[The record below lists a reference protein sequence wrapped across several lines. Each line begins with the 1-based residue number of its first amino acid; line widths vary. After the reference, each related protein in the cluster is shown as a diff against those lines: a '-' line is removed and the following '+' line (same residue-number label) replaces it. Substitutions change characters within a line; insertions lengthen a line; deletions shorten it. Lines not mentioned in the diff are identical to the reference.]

1 MLKFRIKHAAQ
12 AAADGSMQH
21 LIFAKAIMATLPPE
35 RTIDLLPVFYSHLN
49 FRNIPS
55 IGALDALQPTW
66 PVRKGTQMAVL
77 ALKGLYSVCDIP
89 EDVCSELWPHVRQ
102 WVDFL
107 FTFREQ
113 LHWLSLTE
121 RGICVDFLNFVATFL
136 HSPTTAALFCRTKG
150 FCFIIGRAWFFLLQ
164 IVDFESGYQGYEH
177 IHSLVYK
184 IDLAVSED
192 LTQLAIG
199 AGDGFHGL
207 GFLLASQ
214 LRNIVPNRDT
224 PLTEN
229 EICFLRLILSIMDR
243 VELSAGQDNEVLHPL
258 TAALVPHGIV
268 RILTTMA
275 CSLSHTT
282 ITDPNIAPH
291 IAFIR
296 SLGILARIF
305 VSRNGY
311 QHLPAALESGLLIA
325 LVSGNASLPADTA
338 HTGSDFI
345 ILSVLM
351 PFSIYHTVLSKLAA
365 PLLEVAEM
373 EKQDKFLRSSVY
385 RSWFD
390 FRETVDDRL
399 EVLEYLLHHRPK
411 SLKACDNLE
420 VDCSPFAQCQRQLTF
435 VLSAAVSTKSKSL
448 RNVLVV
454 GAFIT
459 VLVHVKFVIGVM
471 AGTAKFVVP
480 VHFLSRHPDTPSFT
494 LYEYTVGFPHI
505 TVMAVTNAGDL
516 ARSPEWHNAVA
527 RAAKSGGRM
536 RLNVLR
542 ITKDI
547 FKDALDTDFIV
558 PLRAETSTVQDEL
571 GCIAREILDVETWK
585 DGELPYGLMTSNGQ
599 DVSERLDMLLD
610 SNVERTLEIH

>member
-1 MLKFRIKHAAQ
+1 MHPALCLERLKDLPSTPLKGLPSTIRHTAQ

-55 IGALDALQPTW
+55 IGALDAPQPTW

-89 EDVCSELWPHVRQ
+89 EDVCSELWPHVWQ

-121 RGICVDFLNFVATFL
+121 RGICVDFLNFVGTFL

-177 IHSLVYK
+177 IHSLVDK

-207 GFLLASQ
+207 GFLLARQ

-243 VELSAGQDNEVLHPL
+243 VELSAGQDNDVLHPL

-311 QHLPAALESGLLIA
+311 QHLPAALKSGLLIA

-351 PFSIYHTVLSKLAA
+351 PFSIYYTVLSKLAA

-399 EVLEYLLHHRPK
+399 EVLEYLQHHRPK

-480 VHFLSRHPDTPSFT
+480 VHFLSMIKTGLLLETVPSF
-494 LYEYTVGFPHI
+494 
-505 TVMAVTNAGDL
+505 
-516 ARSPEWHNAVA
+516 
-527 RAAKSGGRM
+527 
-536 RLNVLR
+536 
-542 ITKDI
+542 
-547 FKDALDTDFIV
+547 
-558 PLRAETSTVQDEL
+558 VQ
-571 GCIAREILDVETWK
+571 
-585 DGELPYGLMTSNGQ
+585 
-599 DVSERLDMLLD
+599 
-610 SNVERTLEIH
+610 